1 MIHRLAERE
10 GACVDVFMPSE
21 SQVARIEPFLLL
33 AHEISRVDDRHVLSR
48 IVCVIRN
55 GLQWE
60 DTPKAYGPNK
70 TLYNRFIRWSRLG
83 VFDRIFIALIEQAGR
98 SKAPDDRCHTSHS
111 APDIGI
117 HAQKGAFSPP
127 YRADKGRPEL
137 KTPCRVRWPGPV
149 EAERSALKRRQI
161 LAFGHSA
168 SQPLSSA
175 TGS

>member
-1 MIHRLAERE
+1 
-10 GACVDVFMPSE
+10 MPSE
-21 SQVARIEPFLLL
+21 SQVERIEPFFLL

-70 TLYNRFIRWSRLG
+70 TLY
-83 VFDRIFIALIEQAGR
+83 
-98 SKAPDDRCHTSHS
+98 DRCDTSHS

-117 HAQKGAFSPP
+117 HAQKGTFSPP

-137 KTPCRVRWPGPV
+137 KTSCRVRRPGPV
-149 EAERSALKRRQI
+149 EAERPAL
-161 LAFGHSA
+161 
-168 SQPLSSA
+168 
-175 TGS
+175 

>member
-1 MIHRLAERE
+1 
-10 GACVDVFMPSE
+10 MPSE
-21 SQVARIEPFLLL
+21 SQVERIEPFFLQ
-33 AHEISRVDDRHVLSR
+33 AHEISRVDDRRVLSR

-70 TLYNRFIRWSRLG
+70 TLYNRFIRWSRLS
-83 VFDRIFIALIEQAGR
+83 VFDRIFIALTEQAGR
-98 SKAPDDRCHTSHS
+98 SKAPDDHRCDTSHS

-137 KTPCRVRWPGPV
+137 KTSCRVRRPGPV
-149 EAERSALKRRQI
+149 EAERPAL
-161 LAFGHSA
+161 
-168 SQPLSSA
+168 
-175 TGS
+175 